1 MHFPVAVLL
10 ITCSIMTSISAHAVP
25 KYGSD
30 IVSVTKTWD
39 ILSMLLNGNFFFFFL
54 KFFFIR
60 LDESK
65 SIHRIKAKICED
77 GTQAKIY
84 ISAGKN

>member
-39 ILSMLLNGNFFFFFL
+39 ILSMLLNGNFF
-54 KFFFIR
+54 KFYFIFFIR

-84 ISAGKN
+84 ISEGKN

>member
-1 MHFPVAVLL
+1 ME
-10 ITCSIMTSISAHAVP
+10 I
-25 KYGSD
+25 
-30 IVSVTKTWD
+30 
-39 ILSMLLNGNFFFFFL
+39 FFFFFF
-54 KFFFIR
+54 KFFFIRLR

-84 ISAGKN
+84 ISEGKN